1 MGEYRHKVTGEVK
14 SQGEWRSANP
24 NISMPRTWNQNVL
37 DALNIEAVLE
47 APKPDA
53 GPYQYVAR
61 NGVVQD
67 AKGNWVTAWEVRE
80 MFSTDDDGTKAEKE
94 AAYQAGL
101 DATAAKSVR
110 EERDL
115 KLKECDW
122 VAVKAVDQNA
132 QDSLGIQI
140 PVVWVSYRQAL
151 RDITAQAGFPH
162 SVTWPTKPE

>member
-67 AKGNWVTAWEVRE
+67 ANNNWVTAWEIRD
-80 MFSTDDDGTKAEKE
+80 MFSTDAEGTKAEKE

-110 EERDL
+110 DERDR
-115 KLKECDW
+115 KLAETDW
-122 VAVKAVDQNA
+122 MALSDVTMSAEMAT
-132 QDSLGIQI
+132 
-140 PVVWVSYRQAL
+140 YRQAL

-162 SVTWPTKPE
+162 SITWPTKPE

>member
-80 MFSTDDDGTKAEKE
+80 MFSTDEDGTKAEKE

-101 DATAAKSVR
+101 DEAVAKGIRTERGRLLAETDWMALSDVVMSPEMTA
-110 EERDL
+110 
-115 KLKECDW
+115 
-122 VAVKAVDQNA
+122 
-132 QDSLGIQI
+132 
-140 PVVWVSYRQAL
+140 YRQAL

-162 SVTWPTKPE
+162 NVIWPVKPT

>member
-14 SQGEWRSANP
+14 SQGEWRSTNP

-80 MFSTDDDGTKAEKE
+80 MFSDDEEGTKAEKE

-110 EERDL
+110 DERDR
-115 KLKECDW
+115 KLAETDW
-122 VAVKAVDQNA
+122 MALSDVTMSAEMTT
-132 QDSLGIQI
+132 
-140 PVVWVSYRQAL
+140 YRQAL
-151 RDITAQAGFPH
+151 RDITAQEGFPH
-162 SVTWPTKPE
+162 SVNWPVKP

>member
-24 NISMPRTWNQNVL
+24 NISMPRVWNQNVL

-80 MFSTDDDGTKAEKE
+80 MFSTDEDGTKAEKE
-94 AAYQAGL
+94 AAYQAVL

-110 EERDL
+110 DERDR
-115 KLKECDW
+115 KLAETDW
-122 VAVKAVDQNA
+122 MALSDVTMSAEMTT
-132 QDSLGIQI
+132 
-140 PVVWVSYRQAL
+140 YRQAL

-162 SVTWPTKPE
+162 TIEWPVKPGVN

>member
-80 MFSTDDDGTKAEKE
+80 MFSDDEEGTKAGKE

-110 EERDL
+110 DERDR
-115 KLKECDW
+115 KLAETDW
-122 VAVKAVDQNA
+122 MALSDVTMSAEMTT
-132 QDSLGIQI
+132 
-140 PVVWVSYRQAL
+140 YRQAL
-151 RDITAQAGFPH
+151 RDITAQEGFPH
-162 SVTWPTKPE
+162 SVNWPVKP

>member
-24 NISMPRTWNQNVL
+24 NISMPRNWNQNVL

-67 AKGNWVTAWEVRE
+67 ANNNWVTAWEVRE
-80 MFSTDDDGTKAEKE
+80 MFSDDEEGTKAGKE

-110 EERDL
+110 DERDR
-115 KLKECDW
+115 KLAETDW
-122 VAVKAVDQNA
+122 MALSDVTMSAEMTT
-132 QDSLGIQI
+132 
-140 PVVWVSYRQAL
+140 YRQAL
-151 RDITAQAGFPH
+151 RDITAQEGFPH
-162 SVTWPTKPE
+162 SVNWPVKP

>member
-14 SQGEWRSANP
+14 TQGEWRSANP

-37 DALNIEAVLE
+37 DALNVEAVLE

-80 MFSTDDDGTKAEKE
+80 MFSTDAEGTKAEKE

-101 DATAAKSVR
+101 DAEAAKAARSQR
-110 EERDL
+110 
-115 KLKECDW
+115 
-122 VAVKAVDQNA
+122 
-132 QDSLGIQI
+132 DSLLAATDWTALSD
-140 PVVWVSYRQAL
+140 VTMSAEMATYRQAL
-151 RDITAQAGFPH
+151 RDITAQEGFPH
-162 SVTWPTKPE
+162 SVNWPAKP

>member
-37 DALNIEAVLE
+37 DALNIEAVFE
-47 APKPDA
+47 TPKPDV
-53 GPYQYVAR
+53 GPYQNAAR

-80 MFSTDDDGTKAEKE
+80 MFATDEDGTKAEKE

-110 EERDL
+110 DERDR
-115 KLKECDW
+115 KLADTDW
-122 VAVKAVDQNA
+122 TALSDVTMSAEMAT
-132 QDSLGIQI
+132 
-140 PVVWVSYRQAL
+140 YRQAL

-162 SVTWPTKPE
+162 SVTWPVKP

>member
-80 MFSTDDDGTKAEKE
+80 MFSDHTDEDGVTHTKAEQE

-110 EERDL
+110 DERDR
-115 KLKECDW
+115 KLAETDW
-122 VAVKAVDQNA
+122 MALSDVTMSAEMAT
-132 QDSLGIQI
+132 
-140 PVVWVSYRQAL
+140 YRQAL
-151 RDITAQAGFPH
+151 RDITAQEGFPH
-162 SVTWPTKPE
+162 SVNWPVKP

>member
-1 MGEYRHKVTGEVK
+1 MGEYRHIESGLVQ
-14 SQGEWRSANP
+14 SQGEWRAANP

-80 MFSTDDDGTKAEKE
+80 MFSTDEDGTKAEKE

-101 DATAAKSVR
+101 DAAAAKSVR
-110 EERDL
+110 DERDSL
-115 KLKECDW
+115 LADTDW
-122 VAVKAVDQNA
+122 MALSDVTMSAEMTT
-132 QDSLGIQI
+132 
-140 PVVWVSYRQAL
+140 YRQAL

>member
-14 SQGEWRSANP
+14 SQGEWRAANP
-24 NISMPRTWNQNVL
+24 NISMPRVWNQNVL

-80 MFSTDDDGTKAEKE
+80 MFSDDAEGTKAEKE

-101 DATAAKSVR
+101 DAEAAKVVR
-110 EERDL
+110 AERDR
-115 KLKECDW
+115 KLAETDW
-122 VAVKAVDQNA
+122 MALSDVTMSAEMAT
-132 QDSLGIQI
+132 
-140 PVVWVSYRQAL
+140 YRQAL
-151 RDITAQAGFPH
+151 RDITAQEGFPH
-162 SVTWPTKPE
+162 SVNWPVKP